1 MAANDDMRAVV
12 VDEAAP
18 GRLTIGRVARPTP
31 KPGEVLIQVAAVSLN
46 RGEVRTAMTAAT
58 GSRPG
63 WDYAGTVLQAAAD
76 GSGLLA
82 GTRVVGMSPT
92 GAWCEYIAAAPP
104 FLAPLPDAVSFE
116 AAATLPVAAG
126 TALHAL
132 RRGPKKPGR
141 RVLITGASGG
151 VGVYAIQLA
160 AGAGDEV
167 TAAIRSPANEALVRG
182 LGAQHVTI
190 GETLAGDIGPFD
202 LIVDSVGGRT
212 LGTALGLLAPGGT
225 CVNLG
230 GSEGAVAEFDIS
242 KFRGAGGA
250 TLYGLAMLY
259 EVQHEAPSVS
269 LAELARLV
277 AEGKLKPVIERR
289 AAIADIAELAQA
301 LISRRF
307 TGKAVLTF

>member
-1 MAANDDMRAVV
+1 MAASDDMRAVV

-18 GRLTIGRVARPTP
+18 GRLTIGLVPRPTP
-31 KPGEVLIQVAAVSLN
+31 KPGEVLVQVAAVSLN

-58 GSRPG
+58 GWRPG
-63 WDYAGTVLQAAAD
+63 WDYAGTVVQAAAD
-76 GSGLLA
+76 GGGLPVGA
-82 GTRVVGMSPT
+82 RVVGMTST
-92 GAWCEYIAAAPP
+92 GAWCDYIAAAPP
-104 FLAPLPDAVSFE
+104 FVAPLPDAVSFE

-167 TAAIRSPANEALVRG
+167 TAAIRSPANEALVRN
-182 LGAQHVTI
+182 LGAQHVTL

-212 LGTALGLLAPGGT
+212 LGTALGLLAPGAT

-230 GSEGAVAEFDIS
+230 GSEGAIAEFDIS

-250 TLYGLAMLY
+250 TLYGLAMFY
-259 EVQHEAPSVS
+259 EVQHEAPSIT

-289 AAIADIAELAQA
+289 APIEDVAEVAQA

>member
-1 MAANDDMRAVV
+1 MPHLVAPAETTTTLEAVF
-12 VDEAAP
+12 AP
-18 GRLTIGRVARPTP
+18 VHS
-31 KPGEVLIQVAAVSLN
+31 Q
-46 RGEVRTAMTAAT
+46 TAFEE
-58 GSRPG
+58 
-63 WDYAGTVLQAAAD
+63 TVE
-76 GSGLLA
+76 
-82 GTRVVGMSPT
+82 R
-92 GAWCEYIAAAPP
+92 
-104 FLAPLPDAVSFE
+104 
-116 AAATLPVAAG
+116 
-126 TALHAL
+126 
-132 RRGPKKPGR
+132 
-141 RVLITGASGG
+141 
-151 VGVYAIQLA
+151 
-160 AGAGDEV
+160 
-167 TAAIRSPANEALVRG
+167 
-182 LGAQHVTI
+182 
-190 GETLAGDIGPFD
+190 
-202 LIVDSVGGRT
+202 
-212 LGTALGLLAPGGT
+212 LGTAIKLGLLAPGGT